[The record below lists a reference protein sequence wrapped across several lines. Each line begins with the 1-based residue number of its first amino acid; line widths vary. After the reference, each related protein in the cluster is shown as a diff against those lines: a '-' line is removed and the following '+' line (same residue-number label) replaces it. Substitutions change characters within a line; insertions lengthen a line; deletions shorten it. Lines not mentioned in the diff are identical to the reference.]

1 MFSSDR
7 MWYWLMSGIFF
18 IVSATTIIS
27 IWTNGEREWG
37 FPTHVFVIGL
47 FFSVGAFFVWRKGKE
62 SYPYAYLL
70 LLCALYAFVI
80 VFFTMIRTTS
90 G

>member
-1 MFSSDR
+1 MFSSSRSWYLLVTSIFLVVSIVTAYSVMTNEDR
-7 MWYWLMSGIFF
+7 NWS
-18 IVSATTIIS
+18 
-27 IWTNGEREWG
+27 

-70 LLCALYAFVI
+70 LLCAMYAFVL
-80 VFFTMIRTTS
+80 VLFTMIRM
-90 G
+90 